1 MKRDEVILQVFGELD
16 EPKKRVHDC
25 YLCKIYKREITK
37 GNKDAYE
44 CYVSHLNYV
53 LSREGG
59 ISIKV
64 KK

>member
-1 MKRDEVILQVFGELD
+1 MKQNEVILQIFDENG

-25 YLCKIYKREITK
+25 YLCKIYKREMAR
-37 GNKDAYE
+37 GNKDAYT
-44 CYVSHLNYV
+44 CYVNHLNYV
-53 LSREGG
+53 ASREGG